1 MSTVDSIIRNKKI
14 TLFLAIGL
22 TTVFSTSAMA
32 EEYEVQLTK
41 NRTIHTVQVISS
53 WCGNLALSTKVGK
66 LDPQTKIC
74 HYEKETPAKPSDTC
88 GPHYLNGGIL
98 ELKVGR
104 GYTCAATH
112 VRSSV
117 TGQEGLDEF
126 KLVLNTAG
134 QYVGSNPPTG
144 EAVLK

>member
-1 MSTVDSIIRNKKI
+1 MSTVDSIIRNKKV

-22 TTVFSTSAMA
+22 TAVFSTSAMA

-41 NRTIHTVQVISS
+41 NRTIHTVQVVSS

-74 HYEKETPAKPSDTC
+74 HYEKETPARPSDTC

>member
-1 MSTVDSIIRNKKI
+1 MRNITKIIQNRK
-14 TLFLAIGL
+14 LFLSVAAVLIAI
-22 TTVFSTSAMA
+22 FSTSAMA
-32 EEYEVQLTK
+32 EEYEVQSAK

-74 HYEKETPAKPSDTC
+74 HYEKETPARPSDTC
-88 GPHYLNGGIL
+88 GPHFLNGGIL
-98 ELKVGR
+98 ERKVGR

-117 TGQEGLDEF
+117 TGQEGLSEF
-126 KLVLNTAG
+126 RLILNSAG
-134 QYVGSNPPTG
+134 QYVNTDPSTS
-144 EAVLK
+144 EVVLK

>member
-1 MSTVDSIIRNKKI
+1 MRNITKIIQSKKI
-14 TLFLAIGL
+14 FLSLTAVLIAI
-22 TTVFSTSAMA
+22 FSTSAMA
-32 EEYEVQLTK
+32 EEYEAQLTR

-66 LDPQTKIC
+66 LDAHTGIC
-74 HYEKETPAKPSDTC
+74 HYKKETPARPSDTC

-126 KLVLNTAG
+126 KLILNTAG